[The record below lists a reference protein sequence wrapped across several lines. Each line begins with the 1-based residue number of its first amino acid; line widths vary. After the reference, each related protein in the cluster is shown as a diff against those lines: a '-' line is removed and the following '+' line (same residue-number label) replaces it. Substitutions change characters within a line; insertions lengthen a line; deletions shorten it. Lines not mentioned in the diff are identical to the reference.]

1 MQRRVF
7 SVFLL
12 CLTLLV
18 VIPFSV
24 HAEITV
30 EASLNTLSFPVDR
43 AAQLTITVSGA
54 RSADIA
60 MVEVDGLRFHN
71 RGQSSQ
77 VNIIN
82 GSYSSS
88 VSNNFIVQA
97 LKPGNY
103 TIPPISVTVGK
114 ETIQTKPVTFE
125 VTPLGRNQSSNN
137 VDAASST
144 DESEIAFIRFTKIS
158 KHYSGEV
165 VPLTI
170 KAYFN
175 QKYRANINS
184 LPVLKTDGVVMSPLS
199 NQPEQ
204 TQEKLNGKTY
214 SVLSWNTTLAGIKTG
229 SHPLLFELDATLNI
243 PQQRR
248 VSPFGGSSLFDD
260 PFFNSFLGGVQQKP
274 IKVVSPEQNFE
285 VAELPATGQPENF
298 TGAIGDF
305 SLSTSASP
313 QQVEIG
319 EPITLNIEIEGKG
332 NFDRVESPLFP
343 VTPDWKTYSPTSN
356 YASQEN
362 IFSGKKQF
370 EQAIVAKSGT
380 ITRIPA
386 LSFSYFDP
394 EKESYL
400 TITSEP
406 IPIKITAP
414 EGQPAPQQPVQA
426 AAAPQQK
433 AEPISPDKTALG
445 ISSLAPIHLEPGKF
459 HLEITPLYKRI
470 WFLSAVGCCVIL
482 LLLVLS
488 LNIRKRNLTR
498 HPELQ
503 LKKKRRQLLEENLS
517 TIAQAKSSGDHSLF
531 LALCRQSIQQQLGLL
546 WDVEGSAISLADI
559 RNRLDSGSPLIEIFE
574 AAEQAA
580 YSTTSFSPE
589 TMQIYFEKMEKELEE
604 LI

>member
-1 MQRRVF
+1 MQRHVF
-7 SVFLL
+7 AVFLFY
-12 CLTLLV
+12 LTLL
-18 VIPFSV
+18 IFILPSA

-43 AAQLTITVSGA
+43 AAQLTITVSDA

-103 TIPPISVTVGK
+103 TIPSISVTAGK

-125 VTPLGRNQSSNN
+125 VTALGRNQPSNN
-137 VDAASST
+137 VDAAGSI
-144 DESEIAFIRFTKIS
+144 DDNEIAFIRFSKIS

-204 TQEKLNGKTY
+204 TQERLNGKTY
-214 SVLSWNTTLAGIKTG
+214 SVLSWNTTLSGIKTG

-248 VSPFGGSSLFDD
+248 VSPFGGGSLFDD

-274 IKVVSPEQNFE
+274 IKVLSPEQDFE
-285 VAELPATGQPENF
+285 VAELPATGRPENF
-298 TGAIGDF
+298 TGAIGAF

-319 EPITLNIEIEGKG
+319 EPITLNIKIEGKG

-343 VTPDWKTYSPTSN
+343 ATPDWKTYSPTSN
-356 YASQEN
+356 YVSQEN
-362 IFSGKKQF
+362 IFPRKKQF
-370 EQAIVAKSGT
+370 EQAIVAKSST
-380 ITRIPA
+380 NTSIPA

-400 TITSEP
+400 TIASEP
-406 IPIKITAP
+406 IPIKITTP
-414 EGQPAPQQPVQA
+414 KGQAIPQQPVQA

-433 AEPISPDKTALG
+433 AVPISPGETAPG
-445 ISSLAPIHLEPGKF
+445 ISSLAPIHLDTGKF
-459 HLEITPLYKRI
+459 HLTITPLYKQI
-470 WFLSAVGCCVIL
+470 WFLSTVGCCIII

-503 LKKKRRQLLEENLS
+503 LQKKRRQLLAENLAAL
-517 TIAQAKSSGDHSLF
+517 AQAKSSGNDSLF

-546 WDVEGSAISLADI
+546 WNVEGSAISLADI
-559 RNRLDSGSPLIEIFE
+559 RNRFDSTSPLIEIFGT
-574 AAEQAA
+574 AEKAA
-580 YSTTSFSPE
+580 YSTATFSPE
-589 TMQIYFEKMEKELEE
+589 KMQIYFETIQKELEE